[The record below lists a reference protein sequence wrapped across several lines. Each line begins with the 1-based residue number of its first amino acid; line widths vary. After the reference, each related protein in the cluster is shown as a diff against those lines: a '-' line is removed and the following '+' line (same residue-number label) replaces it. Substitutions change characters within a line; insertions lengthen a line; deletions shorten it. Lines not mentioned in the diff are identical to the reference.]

1 MSLWL
6 CGEGGTLAD
15 TVKAK
20 EFAGSWSYTVV
31 PEGATVGAYGWADSE
46 AEAWQQVAALTGEG

>member
-15 TVKAK
+15 TVKVK

>member
-15 TVKAK
+15 TVKVK
-20 EFAGSWSYTVV
+20 EFAGSWSYTVI
-31 PEGATVGAYGWADSE
+31 PDGALVGTYGWADSE
-46 AEAWQQVAALTGEG
+46 AEAWQRVAALRGEG

>member
-15 TVKAK
+15 TVKVK
-20 EFAGSWSYTVV
+20 EFAGSWSYTVI
-31 PEGATVGAYGWADSE
+31 PEGATVGAYGSSDSE
-46 AEAWQQVAALTGEG
+46 PEACQQVAALTGEG

>member
-15 TVKAK
+15 TVKVK
-20 EFAGSWSYTVV
+20 ELAGSWSYTVV

>member
-15 TVKAK
+15 TVKVK
-20 EFAGSWSYTVV
+20 ELAGSWSYTVI